1 MLEYFTLILACQLV
15 GEFAVTSLD
24 IPFPGPVMGM
34 LLLFVYLLVNGSVP
48 EPLSQIASTL
58 LNNLSLLFVPAG
70 VGVMVH
76 LGILGADLLPLS
88 AAMLVSTL
96 LTIAVTGLA
105 MNLLTKHR
113 RPSSAKDGEA

>member
-1 MLEYFTLILACQLV
+1 MLEYFTLILVCQLV
-15 GEFAVTSLD
+15 GEFAVTTLD

-34 LLLFVYLLVNGSVP
+34 LLLFTYLLVNGSVP

-76 LGILGADLLPLS
+76 LGILGTDLLPLS

-105 MNLLTKHR
+105 MNLLTKR
-113 RPSSAKDGEA
+113 RKRSPIEDGEG